1 VVQFILTQPTVAFV
15 SLMLLATGKYESP
28 AWQIVQTI
36 IYNISYA
43 WALYCLYV
51 FYLAIHQ
58 NIKNFRP
65 IAKFAS
71 VKSIIFATYYQSLFL
86 KLTLADHEH
95 AVLWNDLLLCV
106 EMVVFATALVFAFPV
121 SDFQGGVPD
130 RRVLENVKD
139 VFTFRDILHD
149 VYHNFTSTYDD
160 YALQRSESETPA
172 NAAGIMKMRN
182 RLGARSTSVQSM
194 LVGSSH
200 SQSSG
205 GEGDGSTHS
214 NPLNSPHSNNS
225 SAHSSSKHSNNYSNS
240 APSTPNG
247 ADQSA
252 EYLESG
258 QLNGKLGR
266 VALQMSERYRGRSKR
281 LAFNALLRGSQPIR
295 ATLRPHRKHHHS
307 QDYGN
312 SGHGYSGHGYGS
324 GDEAGGERKSDE
336 DAMNPL
342 LPGDD
347 ELVEVVFSNHGNH
360 DHTGNNGSREN
371 GSGKSN
377 KNNIHG
383 GGAAAAIESINI
395 NTNATNNSSTTSA
408 STTNVAATTMLG
420 RLTLSLKPHR
430 SPTNPNNTT
439 SNNNNNST
447 IAWPR
452 FTHPS
457 SDSMENT
464 SAHNPNTH
472 SVSGSAHS
480 SANNSN
486 NNSIH
491 NIELTMAANQH
502 SADTNTTHTNTTHTN
517 TTHNTTLTTTATT
530 STPTTDLAA
539 SSNFAEIAEAET
551 EWGDYA

>member
-1 VVQFILTQPTVAFV
+1 MFNRLLRFCQRGVIQFILTQPTVAFV
-15 SLMLLATGKYESP
+15 SLMLLAAGKYQAPE
-28 AWQIVQTI
+28 WQIVQTI

-106 EMVVFATALVFAFPV
+106 EMVIFATALVFAFPV

-139 VFTFRDILHD
+139 VFTLKDILHD

-182 RLGARSTSVQSM
+182 RLGARTSSVQSM

-200 SQSSG
+200 SS
-205 GEGDGSTHS
+205 GDGSSTHS
-214 NPLNSPHSNNS
+214 NPLGSPHSNISSAKDSSKSNNS
-225 SAHSSSKHSNNYSNS
+225 SNNSS
-240 APSTPNG
+240 APSTPNA

-295 ATLRPHRKHHHS
+295 ATLRPHRKHHYS
-307 QDYGN
+307 REDYGA
-312 SGHGYSGHGYGS
+312 GYGYGS
-324 GDEAGGERKSDE
+324 GDEEGERKYNDIDGDGE
-336 DAMNPL
+336 GGALNPL

-347 ELVEVVFSNHGNH
+347 ELVEVVFSNNGI
-360 DHTGNNGSREN
+360 TTREGSNNNSA
-371 GSGKSN
+371 
-377 KNNIHG
+377 HG
-383 GGAAAAIESINI
+383 GATTADSTTTASTSTTTI
-395 NTNATNNSSTTSA
+395 NTN
-408 STTNVAATTMLG
+408 TTMLG

-430 SPTNPNNTT
+430 SPTNPNNATNNN
-439 SNNNNNST
+439 SNNNNNNT

-457 SDSMENT
+457 SDSIENT
-464 SAHNPNTH
+464 SAHTH
-472 SVSGSAHS
+472 SAVS
-480 SANNSN
+480 SASNSN
-486 NNSIH
+486 NNSMH
-491 NIELTMAANQH
+491 NIELALVSKKH
-502 SADTNTTHTNTTHTN
+502 SAEADPSTLTTAP
-517 TTHNTTLTTTATT
+517 NTTLTDTN
-530 STPTTDLAA
+530 A
-539 SSNFAEIAEAET
+539 SSNFVEVAEADT